1 MKKRKSLQ
9 ISLFF
14 ILFALSFLLMV
25 QPAKAWNIH
34 PLFMHP
40 VLFSMPEVKNSKPV
54 TAKSLKTFLT
64 EEEQGLVK
72 LLIQEEEW
80 AQNNLEWYMPRPD
93 TQVFK
98 ATGDGGDIVQ
108 RFVQAIRINPDF
120 RIQLYLQL
128 LPGDDRKGRSPISKN
143 EITFLKEEDLEYL
156 NSTTFVA
163 LKEGEDVTP
172 LEVVVSATD
181 EPDLGIDVG
190 LYSDNSTRFGKT
202 YGFGTQ
208 AFGNPN
214 LDYGSQAPFHMGFY
228 HESKILYAFAGFLK
242 ETYPEYRIHLFKTL
256 AEFAFRRGQDY
267 WGWRFMGWG
276 LHYLGDLSQPY
287 HTTVFPGTSTT
298 KVLWIN
304 VLAMAG
310 FPGAKNDAVQILSN
324 RHIVLERFQQEI
336 FQRAYRQSSP
346 SFPIFKI
353 LKSPA
358 NIPAYKDSFPR
369 EKLARKSNAMAA
381 ELNDIITNSA
391 PHKFISD
398 PKFEFG
404 KYKEAGQIIENIK
417 KSKGQEGVDSLVRMI
432 GEAMK
437 PLTVYGRSY
446 VLDILKPGETTAK
459 Q

>member
-1 MKKRKSLQ
+1 MVKQKSFQ

-14 ILFALSFLLMV
+14 TLFVFSFLLLE
-25 QPAKAWNIH
+25 QSAKAWNIH

-40 VLFSMPEVKNSKPV
+40 VLSSMPEVKNSEPV
-54 TAKSLKTFLT
+54 AAKSLKSFLI
-64 EEEQGLVK
+64 EEEKGLAK

-80 AQNNLEWYMPRPD
+80 AQKNLEWYMPRPD
-93 TQVFK
+93 TLTFK
-98 ATGDGGDIVQ
+98 ATGDGGNIVQ

-120 RIQLYLQL
+120 KIQLYLQL
-128 LPGDDRKGRSPISKN
+128 LPGEDRKGRSPISVK

-156 NSTTFVA
+156 NGTTFVA
-163 LKEGEDVTP
+163 LKEGEEVTP
-172 LEVVVSATD
+172 LEVVTAATD
-181 EPDLGIDVG
+181 ETDLGIDVG
-190 LYSDNSTRFGKT
+190 LYSENSTPFGKV

-228 HESKILYAFAGFLK
+228 HESEILYAFAGFLK
-242 ETYPEYRIHLFKTL
+242 ETHPEYRIHLFKTL

-298 KVLWIN
+298 RVLWIN
-304 VLAMAG
+304 ILAMAG
-310 FPGAKNDAVQILSN
+310 FPESKNDAIQILSN

-346 SFPIFKI
+346 SFSIFKI
-353 LKSPA
+353 LRSPA
-358 NIPAYKDSFPR
+358 KIPDYKDSFPR
-369 EKLARKSNAMAA
+369 DRLARKSNAISG
-381 ELNDIITNSA
+381 EINDIIINSA
-391 PHKFISD
+391 PYQFVSD

-404 KYKEAGQIIENIK
+404 KYKEAGQIIEKIK
-417 KSKGQEGVDSLVRMI
+417 KSKGQKGVDRLIRMI

-446 VLDILKPGETTAK
+446 VLDILKRGEK
-459 Q
+459 